1 MSNYNKKSPAV
12 NYHTTT
18 LSSLDLDIDNYSLQ
32 ELYNLFNIQNSIL
45 DEPTMRQAKTIV
57 LKMHPDKSRLD
68 SKYFLFFT
76 SAYRR
81 LFSIYE
87 FQNKTEKKVESNI
100 KYECSI
106 EDNAQNTQL
115 LNQMFEKNKHLK
127 NSSQFNGWFNETFE
141 KHRIDDPLQEGY
153 GEWLKSNDGIID
165 IKDNVTKGNMNDV
178 IEKHKKQTQNL
189 IVYAGIADSMAN
201 TFAGS
206 LLDGGDCG
214 GQYLDLKEAYTQTL
228 IPVTADDFN
237 NIPKFNSVNE
247 YKSHR
252 DRVDVTPISNEDGLR
267 RLAQQRQLAEQQS
280 AALAMKH
287 AKQERRVQEK
297 QQTFWS
303 GLKQLTGF

>member
-32 ELYNLFNIQNSIL
+32 ELFHLFNIQNSTL

-87 FQNKTEKKVESNI
+87 FQNKTEKKVESNM
-100 KYECSI
+100 KYESSI
-106 EDNAQNTQL
+106 EDNTQNAQL

-165 IKDNVTKGNMNDV
+165 IKDNVTKGNMNDI

-189 IVYAGIADSMAN
+189 IVYAGISDSMAN

-228 IPVTADDFN
+228 IQVTADDFN

-252 DRVDVTPISNEDGLR
+252 DRVDVTPISNENGLR
-267 RLAQQRQLAEQQS
+267 QLAQQRQLAEQQS